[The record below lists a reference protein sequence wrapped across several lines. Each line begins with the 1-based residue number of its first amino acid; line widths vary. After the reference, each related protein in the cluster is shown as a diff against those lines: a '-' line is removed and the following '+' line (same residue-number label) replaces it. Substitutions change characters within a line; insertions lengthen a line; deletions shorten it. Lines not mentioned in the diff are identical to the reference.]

1 MSECVS
7 KSLRT
12 GRLERE
18 RQMAQL
24 SATRCS
30 CIAILWVSLVSSAAI
45 TLYVASQQ
53 VIPKV
58 SIYFVIDSVRKLLDT
73 PSYYRAVRLKDRAKN
88 VNHDTGKQPGTLSP
102 VIFRLINITNE
113 AQETELW
120 WHVNSATNFTLT
132 FFPPFNMLT
141 VPNNRCSWFG
151 FKHIINILLTS
162 SSPSLSECNE
172 TCRPLLRVLA
182 I

>member
-1 MSECVS
+1 
-7 KSLRT
+7 
-12 GRLERE
+12 
-18 RQMAQL
+18 
-24 SATRCS
+24 
-30 CIAILWVSLVSSAAI
+30 VSSAAI

-120 WHVNSATNFTLT
+120 
-132 FFPPFNMLT
+132 
-141 VPNNRCSWFG
+141 
-151 FKHIINILLTS
+151 
-162 SSPSLSECNE
+162 
-172 TCRPLLRVLA
+172 
-182 I
+182 